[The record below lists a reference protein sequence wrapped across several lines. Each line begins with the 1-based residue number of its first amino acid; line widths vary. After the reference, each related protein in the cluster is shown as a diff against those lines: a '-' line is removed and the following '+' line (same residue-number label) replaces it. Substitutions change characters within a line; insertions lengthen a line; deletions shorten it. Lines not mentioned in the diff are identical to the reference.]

1 MPRLFPNRIRTTAS
15 YPFKSLTL
23 LISLSCHYSPQLRIY
38 NNGFNHERVHYEH
51 TILKQLNEQ
60 KLSFAIPKALPC
72 KDNPDI
78 TYTVLSNGA
87 DACVFETI
95 PGALPKLTCVKDI
108 GRASGELLQ
117 AIQKV
122 DVSDLVCPTAPYSQ
136 FYDVHHAITRESFY
150 REMAGPDFEAI
161 RASATKAVAYIED
174 MERKLES
181 FEARKLPKCLLHA
194 DLHYDK

>member
-1 MPRLFPNRIRTTAS
+1 MFNISFSLFTYLSP
-15 YPFKSLTL
+15 PHHPHL
-23 LISLSCHYSPQLRIY
+23 LNRIY
-38 NNGFNHERVHYEH
+38 NNGFNHARVHYEH

-60 KLSFAIPKALPC
+60 KLSFAIPKVLPC
-72 KDNPDI
+72 KDDPSM
-78 TYTVLSNGA
+78 TYTMLSNGA

-95 PGALPKLTCVKDI
+95 EGSLPKLTCVQDI
-108 GRASGELLQ
+108 GRASGELLE

-122 DVSDLVCPTAPYSQ
+122 DVSHLVCPTAPYSQ

-150 REMAGPDFEAI
+150 REMAGPDFDAI

-181 FEARKLPKCLLHA
+181 FEERKLPKSLLHA